1 MSDAVTCR
9 GVCLRYG
16 TVPVLTD
23 LDLTVAPGEVVALLG
38 PSGSGKTTLLHAIAG
53 FVAPA
58 GGEIQLGGRTVSTPR
73 RCVPPERRRVGMV
86 FQNYALWPHLTV
98 LDTVAYPLR
107 RRGVASAAA
116 RSRARQL
123 LAAVGLTDLAGR
135 RPAELSGGQQQ
146 RVGLARALAAQ
157 PQVFL
162 FDEPTAH
169 LDAHLRGVVLAEVA
183 GQRAAA
189 GAAALYATHDAGE
202 ALAVADRVA
211 VLHGGRLAQVGTP
224 EEVYARP
231 ADLTVARL
239 TGPVSVLAAEPVSWA
254 STWAGPVRR
263 RSSAPVPGEWIIV
276 RPDWAGLG
284 GDLPGKV
291 TAVRFAGPHTDYEL
305 ATPGGDLLIRESGPP
320 RVPVGSATTWTLRC
334 SRPAVGHT
342 HHEGSVKPS

>member
-1 MSDAVTCR
+1 MTDALACR
-9 GVCLRYG
+9 KVCLRYG
-16 TVPVLTD
+16 AVPVLTD

-98 LDTVAYPLR
+98 LDTVAYPMR
-107 RRGVASAAA
+107 RRGVGTAAA
-116 RSRARQL
+116 RSRAREL
-123 LAAVGLTDLAGR
+123 LTAVGLDDLAGR
-135 RPAELSGGQQQ
+135 RPGELSGGQQQ

-202 ALAVADRVA
+202 ALAVAGRVA

-239 TGPVSVLAAEPVSWA
+239 TGPVSALAAAPVS
-254 STWAGPVRR
+254 AG
-263 RSSAPVPGEWIIV
+263 VPDAWILV

-284 GDLPGKV
+284 GDLPATV
-291 TAVRFAGPHTDYEL
+291 SAVRFAGPHTDYEL
-305 ATPGGDLLIRESGPP
+305 ATPGGDLLVRESGAP
-320 RVPVGSATTWTLRC
+320 RVPVGSATTWTLRR
-334 SRPAVGHT
+334 SWPVAT
-342 HHEGSVKPS
+342 HMVKTPLGTDEHLALPSDT